1 MTSVLWRP
9 IFFPTADTVVI
20 FPPLDDPYA
29 PKELGKD
36 SFESV
41 TFEKPENAGDN
52 VCPPICFV
60 FVLS

>member
-1 MTSVLWRP
+1 M
-9 IFFPTADTVVI
+9 I

-41 TFEKPENAGDN
+41 IFEKPENAGDN
-52 VCPPICFV
+52 VSLKLSLFV
-60 FVLS
+60 PACTDMTD